1 LLLGGLYALFA
12 CGLSLLFGVMEVI
25 NLAQGALAVI
35 AAYLAVSI
43 APDLGLPEVWSFA
56 IVVPIFVV
64 LGYALQ
70 RSLIQPSIN
79 RGPLTTLL
87 VTFGMA
93 VVIENVLLEVFSA
106 DSHSVNTGALK
117 GEAFHLSGQISV
129 GYISLATFVVAVV
142 VLVGLQ
148 LGLSRSTTGRR
159 IRAVADDREA
169 SRLVGIDY
177 RHTFGIAAAIAFA
190 TIALAGVAYGMYSS
204 FAPTSGVNLLLFA
217 FEAVV
222 IGGLGSLWGTLLGG
236 MVLGVAQA
244 VGYQINPSDGVIAGH
259 LVFLAILA
267 VRPQGLIPGRI
278 SADQAQSAG
287 PGARH
292 LLSATWLGIAAGWK
306 DKGRDRLRRAAWRE
320 QGSARRGLPRDLRVR
335 RSPPGTRWIAL
346 LLLAGVVILAYLPYV
361 VYSGT
366 TDTLVNFFILLIMAS
381 MWNLLAGYA
390 GLVSV
395 GQQAYIGLGAYLVL
409 IVAQHGL
416 SPFGAIPIAAI
427 GCAVVA
433 LPVSWLVFRLRGGY
447 FAIATWVV
455 ADVFELVISRFGSLG
470 GGTGKSLPGLSLSA
484 TLLGA
489 YTYWAALGLTVLTF
503 GGIYLLLRGR
513 LGLALTAVR
522 DDEIGARSAGVRVAR
537 AQRIVYLVS
546 ALGCGAAGSLLII
559 SQLNVEPVSAF
570 TVQWSA
576 EMIFVTIIGGL
587 GTMEGPI
594 VGTIVFF
601 VLQQTLSQYG
611 AWYLIILGSLAV
623 VVAIWVPRGLWGF
636 VAERYNVRLFPVG
649 YWRLPERPAP
659 TRRARSRRPLE
670 PAATAPGDS
679 DTRDAS
685 ELS

>member
-1 LLLGGLYALFA
+1 MNWVNVIIQGLLLGGLYALFA

-25 NLAQGALAVI
+25 NLAHGALAVI
-35 AAYLAVSI
+35 AAYLAVVL
-43 APDLGLPEVWSFA
+43 APALGLPELWSFA

-64 LGYALQ
+64 IGYVLQ
-70 RSLIQPSIN
+70 RVLIQPSIN

-87 VTFGMA
+87 VTFGLA

-106 DSHSVNTGALK
+106 DSHSVNTGSLK
-117 GEAFHLSGQISV
+117 GEAFHLSSQISI

-142 VLVGLQ
+142 VLLGLQ
-148 LGLSRSTTGRR
+148 LGLSRSATGRK

-169 SRLVGIDY
+169 GRLVGIDY

-190 TIALAGVAYGMYSS
+190 TVALAGIAFGMYSS
-204 FAPTSGVNLLLFA
+204 FAPAAGVNLLLFA

-222 IGGLGSLWGTLLGG
+222 IGGLGSLWGTLVGG
-236 MVLGVAQA
+236 MVLGLAQA
-244 VGYQINPSDGVIAGH
+244 VGAQINPSDGVIAGH
-259 LVFLAILA
+259 LVFLAVLA

-278 SADQAQSAG
+278 SADQAQSEG
-287 PGARH
+287 PGLRK
-292 LLSATWLGIAAGWK
+292 LLVIAWSSIATRSRER
-306 DKGRDRLRRAAWRE
+306 GRAPSPEKASDIGGQPAVSVRRA
-320 QGSARRGLPRDLRVR
+320 PR
-335 RSPPGTRWIAL
+335 GTRWLGLLALVVVVVLAL
-346 LLLAGVVILAYLPYV
+346 LPYL

-366 TDTLVNFFILLIMAS
+366 TDTFVNFFILLIMAS

-395 GQQAYIGLGAYLVL
+395 GQQAFIGLGAYFVL
-409 IVAQHGL
+409 IAAQHGM
-416 SPFGAIPIAAI
+416 SPFSAIPVAAV

-455 ADVFELVISRFGSLG
+455 AEVFELVISRFSSLG

-484 TLLGA
+484 NLLTA
-489 YTYWAALGLTVLTF
+489 YTFWAALALTVLTV
-503 GGIYLLLRGR
+503 GGVYLLLRGR

-522 DDEIGARSAGVRVAR
+522 DNEIGARSAGVRVAR
-537 AQRIVYLVS
+537 AQRIVYLLA
-546 ALGCGAAGSLLII
+546 ALGCGGAGALLII
-559 SQLNVEPVSAF
+559 SQLNVEPLSAF

-576 EMIFVTIIGGL
+576 EMIFVTIIGGI
-587 GTMEGPI
+587 GTIEGPI

-623 VVAIWVPRGLWGF
+623 VIAIWVPRGLWGL
-636 VAERYNVRLFPVG
+636 VADRLNIRLFPVG
-649 YWRLPERPAP
+649 YWRLPERAASGGA
-659 TRRARSRRPLE
+659 TASRPPLE
-670 PAATAPGDS
+670 PVTTATAKP
-679 DTRDAS
+679 DT
-685 ELS
+685 

>member
-1 LLLGGLYALFA
+1 MNWVNVIIQGLLLGGLYALFA

-25 NLAQGALAVI
+25 NLAHGALAVI
-35 AAYLAVSI
+35 AAYLAVVL
-43 APDLGLPEVWSFA
+43 APALGLPELWSFA

-64 LGYALQ
+64 IGYVLQ
-70 RSLIQPSIN
+70 RVLIQPSIN

-87 VTFGMA
+87 VTFGLA

-106 DSHSVNTGALK
+106 DSHSVNTGSLK
-117 GEAFHLSGQISV
+117 GEAFHLSSQISI

-142 VLVGLQ
+142 VLLGLQ
-148 LGLSRSTTGRR
+148 LGLSRSATGRK

-169 SRLVGIDY
+169 GRLVGIDY

-190 TIALAGVAYGMYSS
+190 TVALAGIAFGMYSS
-204 FAPTSGVNLLLFA
+204 FAPAAGVNLLLFA

-222 IGGLGSLWGTLLGG
+222 IGGLGSLWGTLVGG
-236 MVLGVAQA
+236 MVLGLAQA
-244 VGYQINPSDGVIAGH
+244 VGAQINPSDGVIAGH
-259 LVFLAILA
+259 LVFLAVLA

-278 SADQAQSAG
+278 SADQAQSEG
-287 PGARH
+287 PGLRK
-292 LLSATWLGIAAGWK
+292 LLVIAWSSIATRSRER
-306 DKGRDRLRRAAWRE
+306 GRAPSPEKASDIGGQPAVSVRRA
-320 QGSARRGLPRDLRVR
+320 PR
-335 RSPPGTRWIAL
+335 GTRWLGLLALVVVVVLAL
-346 LLLAGVVILAYLPYV
+346 LPYL

-366 TDTLVNFFILLIMAS
+366 TDTFVNFFILLIMAS

-395 GQQAYIGLGAYLVL
+395 GQQAFIGLGAYFVL
-409 IVAQHGL
+409 IAAQHGM
-416 SPFGAIPIAAI
+416 SPFSAIPVAAV

-455 ADVFELVISRFGSLG
+455 AEVFELVISRFSSLG

-484 TLLGA
+484 NLLTA
-489 YTYWAALGLTVLTF
+489 YTFWAALALTVLTV
-503 GGIYLLLRGR
+503 GGVYLLLRGR

-522 DDEIGARSAGVRVAR
+522 DNEIGARSAGVRVAR
-537 AQRIVYLVS
+537 AQRIVYLLA
-546 ALGCGAAGSLLII
+546 ALGCGGAGALLII
-559 SQLNVEPVSAF
+559 SQLNVEPLSAF

-576 EMIFVTIIGGL
+576 EMIFVTIIGGI
-587 GTMEGPI
+587 GTIEGPI

-623 VVAIWVPRGLWGF
+623 VIAIWVPRGLWGL
-636 VAERYNVRLFPVG
+636 VADRLNIRLFPVG
-649 YWRLPERPAP
+649 YWRLPERAAP
-659 TRRARSRRPLE
+659 GGATASRPPLE
-670 PAATAPGDS
+670 PVTTATAKP
-679 DTRDAS
+679 DT
-685 ELS
+685 

>member
-1 LLLGGLYALFA
+1 MNWVNVIIQGLLLGGLYALFA

-25 NLAQGALAVI
+25 NLAHGALAVI
-35 AAYLAVSI
+35 AAYLAVVL
-43 APDLGLPEVWSFA
+43 APALGLPELWSFA

-64 LGYALQ
+64 IGYVLQ
-70 RSLIQPSIN
+70 RVLIQPSIN

-87 VTFGMA
+87 VTFGLA

-106 DSHSVNTGALK
+106 DSHSVNTGSLK
-117 GEAFHLSGQISV
+117 GEAFHLSSQISI

-142 VLVGLQ
+142 VLLGLQ
-148 LGLSRSTTGRR
+148 LGLSRSATGRK

-169 SRLVGIDY
+169 GRLVGIDY

-190 TIALAGVAYGMYSS
+190 TVALAGIAFGMYSS
-204 FAPTSGVNLLLFA
+204 FAPAAGVNLLLFA

-222 IGGLGSLWGTLLGG
+222 IGGLGSLWGTLVGG
-236 MVLGVAQA
+236 MVLGLAQA
-244 VGYQINPSDGVIAGH
+244 VGAQINPSDGVIAGH
-259 LVFLAILA
+259 LVFLAVLA

-278 SADQAQSAG
+278 SADQAQSEG
-287 PGARH
+287 PGLRK
-292 LLSATWLGIAAGWK
+292 LLVIAWSSIATRSRER
-306 DKGRDRLRRAAWRE
+306 GRAPSPEKASDIGGQPAVSVRRA
-320 QGSARRGLPRDLRVR
+320 PR
-335 RSPPGTRWIAL
+335 GTRWLGLLALVVVVVLAL
-346 LLLAGVVILAYLPYV
+346 LPYL

-366 TDTLVNFFILLIMAS
+366 TDTFVNFFILLIMAS

-395 GQQAYIGLGAYLVL
+395 GQQAFIGLGAYFVL
-409 IVAQHGL
+409 IAAQHGM
-416 SPFGAIPIAAI
+416 SPFSAIPVAAV

-455 ADVFELVISRFGSLG
+455 AEVFELVISRFSSLG

-484 TLLGA
+484 NLLTA
-489 YTYWAALGLTVLTF
+489 YTFWAALALTVLTV
-503 GGIYLLLRGR
+503 GGVYLLLRGR

-522 DDEIGARSAGVRVAR
+522 DNEIGARSAGVRVAR
-537 AQRIVYLVS
+537 AQRIVYLLA
-546 ALGCGAAGSLLII
+546 ALGCGGAGALLII
-559 SQLNVEPVSAF
+559 SQLNVEPLSAF

-576 EMIFVTIIGGL
+576 EMIFVTIIGGI
-587 GTMEGPI
+587 GTIEGPI

-623 VVAIWVPRGLWGF
+623 VIAIWVPRGLWGL
-636 VAERYNVRLFPVG
+636 VADRLNIRLFPVG
-649 YWRLPERPAP
+649 YWRLPARAAPGGATASRP
-659 TRRARSRRPLE
+659 PLE
-670 PAATAPGDS
+670 PVTTATAKP
-679 DTRDAS
+679 DT
-685 ELS
+685 

>member
-1 LLLGGLYALFA
+1 VNWVNVIIQGLLLGGLYALFA

-25 NLAQGALAVI
+25 NLAHGALAVI
-35 AAYLAVSI
+35 AAYLAVVL
-43 APDLGLPEVWSFA
+43 APALGLPELWSFA

-64 LGYALQ
+64 IGYVLQ
-70 RSLIQPSIN
+70 RVLIQPSIN

-87 VTFGMA
+87 VTFGLA

-106 DSHSVNTGALK
+106 DSHSVNTGSLK
-117 GEAFHLSGQISV
+117 GEAFHLSSQISI

-142 VLVGLQ
+142 VLLGLQ
-148 LGLSRSTTGRR
+148 LGLSRSATGRK

-169 SRLVGIDY
+169 GRLVGIDY

-190 TIALAGVAYGMYSS
+190 TVALAGIAFGMYSS
-204 FAPTSGVNLLLFA
+204 FAPAAGVNLLLFA

-222 IGGLGSLWGTLLGG
+222 IGGLGSLWGTLVGG
-236 MVLGVAQA
+236 MVLGLAQA
-244 VGYQINPSDGVIAGH
+244 VGAQINPSDGVIAGH
-259 LVFLAILA
+259 LVFLAVLA

-278 SADQAQSAG
+278 SADQAQSEG
-287 PGARH
+287 PGLRK
-292 LLSATWLGIAAGWK
+292 LLVIAWSSIATRSRER
-306 DKGRDRLRRAAWRE
+306 GRAPSPEKASDIGGQPAVSVRRA
-320 QGSARRGLPRDLRVR
+320 PR
-335 RSPPGTRWIAL
+335 GTRWLGLLALVVVVVLAL
-346 LLLAGVVILAYLPYV
+346 LPYL

-366 TDTLVNFFILLIMAS
+366 TDTFVNFFILLIMAS

-395 GQQAYIGLGAYLVL
+395 GQQAFIGLGAYFVL
-409 IVAQHGL
+409 IAAQHGM
-416 SPFGAIPIAAI
+416 SPFSAIPVAAV

-455 ADVFELVISRFGSLG
+455 AEVFELVISRFSSLG

-484 TLLGA
+484 NLLTA
-489 YTYWAALGLTVLTF
+489 YTFWAALALTVLTV
-503 GGIYLLLRGR
+503 GGVYLLLRGR

-522 DDEIGARSAGVRVAR
+522 DNEIGARSAGVRVAR
-537 AQRIVYLVS
+537 AQRIVYLLA
-546 ALGCGAAGSLLII
+546 ALGCGGAGALLII
-559 SQLNVEPVSAF
+559 SQLNVEPLSAF

-576 EMIFVTIIGGL
+576 EMIFVTIIGGI
-587 GTMEGPI
+587 GTIEGPI

-623 VVAIWVPRGLWGF
+623 VIAIWVPRGLWGL
-636 VAERYNVRLFPVG
+636 VADRLNIRLFPVG
-649 YWRLPERPAP
+649 YWRLPERAAP
-659 TRRARSRRPLE
+659 GGATASRPPLE
-670 PAATAPGDS
+670 PVTTATAKP
-679 DTRDAS
+679 DT
-685 ELS
+685 